1 MTNEPIPHQRAW
13 DRASHHDGVK
23 DACGTA
29 GVPWRPLLRLHRYHG
44 DVLQE
49 LGMYTTRSY
58 ISTGHAMSRGSRSPS
73 LSPAIKWSQ
82 LPLAVSRRRT
92 PPFSASLTCRLD
104 LLLDWITNQGSAGY
118 IYPHLEDD
126 LSISPE
132 RYHGKPSGPWR
143 GGGTNFVPACQHGKK
158 RGRKPPWRPARP
170 HKNSTPDGVREQ
182 RRNSPC

>member
-1 MTNEPIPHQRAW
+1 VVQLVCRGARYCGCTVISAMCCRSCVCTLRGHTLAPATRCPVAPDPQVSRRA
-13 DRASHHDGVK
+13 
-23 DACGTA
+23 
-29 GVPWRPLLRLHRYHG
+29 
-44 DVLQE
+44 
-49 LGMYTTRSY
+49 M
-58 ISTGHAMSRGSRSPS
+58 
-73 LSPAIKWSQ
+73 KWSQ
-82 LPLAVSRRRT
+82 LPLAVSRRLT
-92 PPFSASLTCRLD
+92 PPFLASLTCRLD

-143 GGGTNFVPACQHGKK
+143 GTNFVPACQHGKK

-170 HKNSTPDGVREQ
+170 HKNSTPDRVREQ